1 MTPTWTHC
9 AEITSKIA
17 ILGETLTRKT
27 EKSCQNIDFILS
39 EIVQKLNLH
48 IIINIITWFSSFFE
62 YCVTRVGGALVNLLH
77 LSLLIDIFELIFFKL
92 NSFLWLRIF
101 IFFIC
106 GWCFVQNSRK
116 SGIYVCCKYVYLVIV
131 FFYQFEQMIRPNDTM
146 QDKILSCQKGSS
158 FPLLFLSYWGP
169 RRDQFSRCNFR
180 TRMVFALYVCVNH
193 TLR

>member
-1 MTPTWTHC
+1 MTPTRTHC

-48 IIINIITWFSSFFE
+48 IIINIITWSSSFFE

-92 NSFLWLRIF
+92 
-101 IFFIC
+101 IFF
-106 GWCFVQNSRK
+106 
-116 SGIYVCCKYVYLVIV
+116 
-131 FFYQFEQMIRPNDTM
+131 
-146 QDKILSCQKGSS
+146 
-158 FPLLFLSYWGP
+158 
-169 RRDQFSRCNFR
+169 
-180 TRMVFALYVCVNH
+180 
-193 TLR
+193 